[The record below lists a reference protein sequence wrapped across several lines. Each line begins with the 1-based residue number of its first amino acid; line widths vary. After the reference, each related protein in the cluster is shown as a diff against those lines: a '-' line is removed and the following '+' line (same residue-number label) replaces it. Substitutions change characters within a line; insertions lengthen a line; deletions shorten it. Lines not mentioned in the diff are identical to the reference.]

1 MKINKRMLRSL
12 NICLII
18 VAAIFVTGCTTPKNI
33 SYFQDVTDGM
43 MIETVARRDIRLQP
57 DDKLSIVVNSKDP
70 ELASLFNLGIYSNRI
85 GQASSGTGGA
95 ERNYSLPVNDGMST
109 YTVNAAGDIDFP
121 VLGKLHVE
129 GMTRQELVGF
139 IKGELIGRNLIKDP
153 IVTVEFINTGISVLG
168 DVNRPGRFDINR
180 DNLTIVDAIALAGD
194 LTILGERENIMVLR
208 DENGKTQAYRINLTD
223 AKSMMAS
230 PAYYL
235 KQGDVIYVEPN
246 NMKKRSTTVNGNNV
260 LNASFWISI
269 VSLLSTVSILIFK

>member
-1 MKINKRMLRSL
+1 MNKRMLRSL

-208 DENGKTQAYRINLTD
+208 EENGKTQAYRINLTD